1 MLTLTSADNALK
13 KIYLDV
19 VSNQLNDKVNPLLT
33 KIEQTTADV
42 YGKEIIKLAPF
53 GINGG
58 IGAGTEDGALPAS
71 AENKYVKFV
80 SELKNL
86 YGKIEITDKAVRAS
100 EYSVGAFVNL
110 LNAEMEGLIKA
121 SQFNFG
127 RMLFGDGS
135 GKLATISSISGT
147 KITLSTVKN
156 VIEGMVVDF
165 YAADNTKI
173 TAMNGARITSVD
185 RVNKTITVSKTLAE
199 TVVATGYITVQGS
212 KGNELTGLGAIFASS
227 GTLYGVDR
235 SSNAWMV
242 PYMDSTEKLISD
254 SVIQQ
259 AIDALDENTGSQVDY
274 IACSYDV
281 KRLYQNYLAQNKRNI
296 DIMDLAGG
304 YKAMSYS
311 GIPVVAD
318 RFVED
323 GTMYLL
329 NTKEFALHQ
338 LCDWQWLED
347 EDGKVL
353 KQNAGYPTYSATLV
367 KYADLICSKC
377 AGQAKLSNIVSALT
391 KVEEDEDEEDAEN
404 GAQQGENI

>member
-1 MLTLTSADNALK
+1 MVTLTSADNALK

-58 IGAGTEDGALPAS
+58 IGAGTEDGVLPTS
-71 AENKYVKFV
+71 AGNNYVKFV
-80 SELKNL
+80 TELKNL
-86 YGKIEITDKAVRAS
+86 YGKIELSDKAVRAS
-100 EYSVGAFVNL
+100 EHSVGAFVNL

-121 SQFNFG
+121 STFNFG
-127 RMLFGDGS
+127 RMIFGDGS
-135 GKLATISSISGT
+135 GKLGTIKSVTSATNL
-147 KITLSTVKN
+147 ITMDSVKN

-165 YAADNTKI
+165 YKTDGSLI
-173 TAMNGARITSVD
+173 TSMAGARIVAVD
-185 RVNKTITVSKTLAE
+185 RANKTIKVSKTLDSA
-199 TVVATGYITVQGS
+199 VAQNGYITVQGS
-212 KGNELTGLGAIFASS
+212 KDNELTGLGAIFASTGS
-227 GTLYGVDR
+227 LYGVDR
-235 SSNAWMV
+235 TANAWMV
-242 PYMDSTEKLISD
+242 PQMDSTKKLITD
-254 SVIQQ
+254 SEIQK
-259 AIDALDENTGSQVDY
+259 AIDKLEENVGSTVDY

-281 KRLYQNYLAQNKRNI
+281 KRLYQDYLATNKRNL
-296 DIMDLAGG
+296 DIMDLQGG

-338 LCDWQWLED
+338 LCDWQWLEG

-353 KQNAGYPTYSATLV
+353 KQNPNYATYSATLV
-367 KYADLICSKC
+367 KYADLICSKP
-377 AGQAKLSNIVSALT
+377 AGQAKISNIVSALST
-391 KVEEDEDEEDAEN
+391 
-404 GAQQGENI
+404 GE

>member
-1 MLTLTSADNALK
+1 MVTLTSADNALK

-58 IGAGTEDGALPAS
+58 IGAGTEDGALPTS
-71 AENKYVKFV
+71 AGNNYVKFV
-80 SELKNL
+80 TELKNL
-86 YGKIEITDKAVRAS
+86 YGKIELSDKAVRAS
-100 EYSVGAFVNL
+100 EHSVGAFVNL

-121 SQFNFG
+121 STFNFG
-127 RMLFGDGS
+127 RMIFGDGT
-135 GKLATISSISGT
+135 GKLGTIKSIASSV
-147 KITLSTVKN
+147 ITMDSVKN

-165 YAADNTKI
+165 YKADNTLI
-173 TAMNGARITSVD
+173 TAMAGARIVAVD
-185 RVNKTITVSKTLAE
+185 RANKTIKVSKTLDSA
-199 TVVATGYITVQGS
+199 VATNGYITVQGS
-212 KGNELTGLGAIFASS
+212 KGNELTGLGAIFASTGS
-227 GTLYGVDR
+227 LYGVDR
-235 SSNAWMV
+235 SANAWMV
-242 PYMDSTEKLISD
+242 PQMDSTEKLITD
-254 SVIQQ
+254 AEIQK
-259 AIDALDENTGSQVDY
+259 AIDKLEENVGSTVDY

-281 KRLYQNYLAQNKRNI
+281 KRLYQEYLATNKRNF
-296 DIMDLAGG
+296 DIMDLQGG

-338 LCDWQWLED
+338 LCDWQWLEG

-353 KQNAGYPTYSATLV
+353 KQNPNYATYSATLV
-367 KYADLICSKC
+367 KYADLICSKP
-377 AGQAKLSNIVSALT
+377 AGQAKISNIVSALST
-391 KVEEDEDEEDAEN
+391 
-404 GAQQGENI
+404 GE